1 MWRSSATAGD
11 ARGGS
16 GRAPKSSPV
25 RAVFVLYLTLIWAG
39 IVFYTVIGFT
49 HH

>member
-1 MWRSSATAGD
+1 
-11 ARGGS
+11 
-16 GRAPKSSPV
+16 V

-39 IVFYTVIGFT
+39 ILFYTVIGFT